1 MTRVVPGSGSAAI
14 SGAMLAGGRITPPLL
29 SSFSLRD
36 SLDPPM
42 APVRNASSGGGYPSR
57 QKMSACMYELC
68 FKNGAIRLFR
78 PMANIAEQLR

>member
-1 MTRVVPGSGSAAI
+1 MTRVVPGSGSGARTAI

-42 APVRNASSGGGYPSR
+42 APVEARG
-57 QKMSACMYELC
+57 
-68 FKNGAIRLFR
+68 
-78 PMANIAEQLR
+78 